1 LVISLRETTNFGT
14 KISSTDLSLGKVF
27 NIPKWESAHFEIR
40 MDATNFLNHP
50 SFGLPNNQL
59 SAAALASGIANPSA
73 GQVTALSN
81 DGRTM
86 QAYRRF
92 SFLRAASGIF
102 CKSEGRTAATAVL
115 LVCRQR
121 RQFRRYH

>member
-1 LVISLRETTNFGT
+1 
-14 KISSTDLSLGKVF
+14 
-27 NIPKWESAHFEIR
+27 
-40 MDATNFLNHP
+40 MDATNFPNHP

-92 SFLRAASGIF
+92 SF
-102 CKSEGRTAATAVL
+102 
-115 LVCRQR
+115 
-121 RQFRRYH
+121 